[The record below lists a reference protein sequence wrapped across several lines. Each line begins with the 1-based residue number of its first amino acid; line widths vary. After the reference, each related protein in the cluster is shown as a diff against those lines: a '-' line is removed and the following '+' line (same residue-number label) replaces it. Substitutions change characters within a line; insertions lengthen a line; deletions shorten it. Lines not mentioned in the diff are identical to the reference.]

1 MANYFIIGGD
11 GKQYGPVTDDDVRK
25 WIAEGR
31 LNALSQAKGE
41 GDAEFRELAQF
52 PEFAAAFA
60 PSAVPGTIG
69 PIKTSTDFL
78 ERDYEL
84 DLGGCISRGYQLL
97 KDNFSLLFLTALVYA
112 GIEGLIAGLGV
123 IPKVGP
129 IFTIGN
135 LVIAGP
141 LLGGVY
147 LISLRA
153 LRGQPAEVG
162 DIFTGFRQCFI
173 QLFLGHLV
181 PALLIGLSIVPI
193 IIVAVVVIAGAGLAH
208 NLALMLILIPVGLLG
223 LIPAI
228 YLQACWAFTLP
239 LIIDKQM
246 DFGAAMKASFKMV
259 RKHWWQVFGLILL
272 TDLVNLLGALMLL
285 IGLLFTVPITLAALM
300 YAYETIFGA
309 EKN

>member
-11 GKQYGPVTDDDVRK
+11 GKQYGPVTDEDVHK

-31 LNALSQAKGE
+31 LNVLSQAKGE
-41 GDAEFRELAQF
+41 GDAEFRPLAQF
-52 PEFAAAFA
+52 PEFATAFA
-60 PSAVPGTIG
+60 PAAVPGTIG
-69 PIKTSTDFL
+69 PIKSSTDFL

-129 IFTIGN
+129 IFSIGN

-153 LRGQPAEVG
+153 LRGQSVEVG
-162 DIFTGFRQCFI
+162 DIFTGFRQCFG

-193 IIVAVVVIAGAGLAH
+193 IIVAVVVIAGTALAH
-208 NLALMLILIPVGLLG
+208 NLAMLLILIPVGLLG

-228 YLQACWAFTLP
+228 FLQTCWVFTLP

-272 TDLVNLLGALMLL
+272 TGLVNLLGALMLL

>member
-11 GKQYGPVTDDDVRK
+11 GKQYGPVTDEDVRK

-31 LNALSQAKGE
+31 LNVLSQAKGE
-41 GDAEFRELAQF
+41 GDAEFRPLAQF

-60 PSAVPGTIG
+60 PQSVPGTIG
-69 PIKTSTDFL
+69 PIKSSTDFL

-97 KDNFSLLFLTALVYA
+97 KDNFSLLFLTALAYA
-112 GIEGLIAGLGV
+112 GIEGLIAGLGA
-123 IPKVGP
+123 IPHVGP

-153 LRGQPAEVG
+153 LRGQSAEVG
-162 DIFTGFRQCFI
+162 DIFTGFRQCFG

-181 PALLIGLSIVPI
+181 PALLIGLSVVPI
-193 IIVAVVVIAGAGLAH
+193 IIVTVVVIAGAGLAH
-208 NLALMLILIPVGLLG
+208 NLTMLLILIPVFLLG

-228 YLQACWAFTLP
+228 FLQTCWAFTLP

-272 TDLVNLLGALMLL
+272 TGLVNLLGVLMLL

-309 EKN
+309 EKD